1 VEQRTRNRIIE
12 TLEWFLECESTPPEL
27 GVNEL
32 INSWE
37 DWAHSPLLEDQFPVP
52 VYTQVEDKL
61 LRQLSSAIDVFC
73 DVTPQ
78 SIKDEAAA
86 IARPEWAAVIAAARH
101 AYPAMMQRGR
111 LSEDEELLL

>member
-1 VEQRTRNRIIE
+1 VEQRIRNRVIE

-27 GVNEL
+27 GLNEL

-37 DWAHSPLLEDQFPVP
+37 DWAPSPLLEDQFPMP
-52 VYTQVEDKL
+52 VYTQAEDKL
-61 LRQLSSAIDVFC
+61 LRQLSSAIDAFC

-78 SIKDEAAA
+78 SIKDETAA
-86 IARPEWAAVIAAARH
+86 IARPEWESVIAGARH
-101 AYPAMMQRGR
+101 AYLAMMQRGR